1 MQIKSL
7 FESDVTRDIPPVVY
21 FHEQS
26 PPKLADEVGEYIIT
40 GGWPAEHPNKKR
52 VPNGIHEGYVRLLNA
67 IVTEL
72 KKPHGPDLP
81 NIWIS
86 GFYGSGKSS
95 FAKLLGMALDGV
107 ALADGTSLSEVW
119 LNRNTSP
126 LRQQMV
132 DAWKSLRSTIDP
144 IAVVFDVG
152 GAAKDNEHV
161 HATVIRQVQAR
172 LGYCSTDANVADAEL
187 DIERKGDWTKFLKT
201 AQEALGAPWSE
212 RVTDPFAEDHF
223 SLIMHRMYPDLF
235 IDPMSWFTSRAGTHR
250 RNESPSDAVTAIR
263 DMIRFRKP
271 GSTLF
276 LVIDEVSQYI
286 VWNKDRIDRL
296 RAFVTE
302 LGTQLKGYAWLI
314 AIGQQQIDQGAD
326 DTFLVWLKDRFP
338 EKLRVHLAP
347 TNIRDVVHKRLL
359 KKNRKG
365 EDTLAALFEKHRP
378 DLKLYA
384 YGCENVSAEEFVEVY
399 PMVPGQIDML
409 LQITSALR
417 TRSGRSQG
425 DDQAIRGLLQLLG
438 ELFRAQKLADL
449 EVLSLVTLDQ
459 VYDVQQSALDSD
471 VQNSMARVM
480 EQCRNEANPLLIR
493 AAKAVAMLELIQET
507 EPTTAKLVSQCLF
520 DRMDRGNQVDAVAEA
535 LEELRR
541 RNLLGYSEKQGY
553 KIQSSAGEEW
563 ERDRREIPVPRDER
577 CNLIME
583 ALKHLLA
590 EPERPKLKGRPFQW
604 AGNFSDDRRIQD
616 VRLLDPRD
624 DAVVRVDFR
633 FLTKSERTESLW
645 IKQSD
650 ETFLKDRIVWISG
663 DNDAAE
669 EAARDLAQS
678 KGMVAR
684 YGVRKESLP
693 KPKQLLL
700 QDEEHRSEELLE
712 KLHEAIAE
720 AWTSGVIYFRGAVIE
735 NRDNTRSFS
744 KRLTN
749 ASIEVL
755 PKLFHAFDATTLTQ
769 SEWMPLLDKDLTGP
783 STKLLPNEL
792 GILELDGGKYVASC
806 AGSIPQRILT
816 QIETEQGLSGGNL
829 LSVFGGPPYAYAPDV
844 IKACVAGLLR
854 GNKIKIQTDAGL
866 DIQATRDAGAR
877 DVFDKD
883 REFRKA
889 SIFPMG
895 ESEIP
900 PTDRARIC
908 KFFEEQLAEKLD
920 RENAEIADAVMR
932 RFPDVARRL
941 RETLSQHDQ
950 LPDRR
955 EHPAPLLKLQEAL
968 ERCLRNIR
976 ETVPTV
982 RAVKKDLEA
991 LRDGI
996 KLLNVLHAELTAD
1009 AVKSVRAAALV
1020 RDHELAQLRQADA
1033 LPGEQKES
1041 ADLITSHLEANRPW
1055 REISVLQQSLKDIQ
1069 QAYQAERSRI
1079 LEWQGQQI
1087 EVARKKLRQR
1097 DGFSTLTSEKSHG
1110 LFKILEGAADNT
1122 TPAAIA
1128 PALSQ
1133 LQDPFILRLQRAEV
1147 EANEKLDKLLSEG
1160 DKPLIVPMDLSLHN
1174 REIKT
1179 EADVDALVNEI
1190 RERLMQQVKSGQRV
1204 RLL

>member
-1 MQIKSL
+1 MHLVPYSRI
-7 FESDVTRDIPPVVY
+7 
-21 FHEQS
+21 
-26 PPKLADEVGEYIIT
+26 
-40 GGWPAEHPNKKR
+40 R
-52 VPNGIHEGYVRLLNA
+52 VPCTSCRI
-67 IVTEL
+67 
-72 KKPHGPDLP
+72 
-81 NIWIS
+81 
-86 GFYGSGKSS
+86 
-95 FAKLLGMALDGV
+95 LDGV
-107 ALADGTSLSEVW
+107 ALEDGTSLSEVW

-132 DAWKSLRSTIDP
+132 DAWKNLRSTIDP
-144 IAVVFDVG
+144 IAVVFDIG

-172 LGYCSTDANVADAEL
+172 LGYCATDANVADAEL
-187 DIERKGDWTKFLKT
+187 DIERKGDWPRFLKT
-201 AQEALGAPWSE
+201 ALAALGVPWSE

-223 SLIMHRMYPDLF
+223 SLVMHRMYPDLF
-235 IDPMSWFTSRAGTHR
+235 IDPMSWFSSRAGTHR
-250 RNESPSDAVTAIR
+250 RNESPLDAVAAIR
-263 DMIRFRKP
+263 DMIHIRKP
-271 GSTLF
+271 GATLF

-286 VWNKDRIDRL
+286 VWNKERVDRL
-296 RAFVTE
+296 RAFGSE
-302 LGTQLKGYAWLI
+302 LGTRLNGRAWLI

-326 DTFLVWLKDRFP
+326 DAFLVGLKDRFP

-359 KKNRKG
+359 KKNRRG
-365 EDTLAALFEKHRP
+365 TDVLTELFEKHRP

-384 YGCENVSAEEFVEVY
+384 YGCENVSAEEFVDVY

-438 ELFRAQKLADL
+438 ELFRGQKLADL
-449 EVLSLVTLDQ
+449 DVLTLVTLDQ
-459 VYDVQQSALDSD
+459 VYEVQQSALDSD
-471 VQNSMARVM
+471 IQNSMARVV
-480 EQCRNEANPLLIR
+480 EQCRNETNPLLIR
-493 AAKAVAMLELIQET
+493 AARAVAMLELIQET
-507 EPTTAKLVSQCLF
+507 EPTTAKLVSQCLY
-520 DRMDRGNQVDAVAEA
+520 DRMDRGNQFEAVSEA

-563 ERDRREIPVPRDER
+563 ERERRDIPVSREER

-590 EPERPKLKGRPFQW
+590 EPERPRLKGRPFQW
-604 AGNFSDDRRIQD
+604 AANFSDDRRIQD
-616 VRLLDPRD
+616 ARLLDPRD
-624 DAVVRVDFR
+624 EAVVRVDFR
-633 FLTKSERTESLW
+633 FLTKSERSEPVW
-645 IKQSD
+645 IRQSD
-650 ETFLKDRIVWISG
+650 EAFFRDRLVWVSG
-663 DNDAAE
+663 DNDTAE
-669 EAARDLAQS
+669 DVARELSQS

-684 YGVRKESLP
+684 YGVRKEGLL

-700 QDEEHRSEELLE
+700 QDESHRSEELVE
-712 KLHEAIAE
+712 KLQDAVAE
-720 AWTSGVIYFRGAVIE
+720 AWMSGVIYFRGAVID
-735 NRDNTRSFS
+735 NRDHTRSFF
-744 KRLTN
+744 KRLTQ
-749 ASIEVL
+749 ASVDIL

-792 GILELDGGKYVASC
+792 GILEIDGGKYVASC

-816 QIETEQGLSGGNL
+816 QIENEQGLSGGNL
-829 LSVFGGPPYAYAPDV
+829 LSAFGGPPYAFAPDV

-854 GNKIKIQTDAGL
+854 GNKIKIQSDAGL
-866 DIQATRDAGAR
+866 DIQAIRDAGAR
-877 DVFDKD
+877 DVFEKD

-889 SIFPMG
+889 TIFPMG

-900 PTDRARIC
+900 PNDRARIC
-908 KFFEEQLAEKLD
+908 RFFEEQLAEKLD
-920 RENAEIADAVMR
+920 RENSEIADAVMR

-941 RETLSQHDQ
+941 RDTLTQYDL

-955 EHPAPLLKLQEAL
+955 EHPAALGKLQDAL
-968 ERCLRNIR
+968 ERCQRNIR

-982 RAVKKDLEA
+982 RAVKKDLDN

-996 KLLNVLHAELTAD
+996 KQLNVLHAELTKD
-1009 AVKSVRAAALV
+1009 AVDSVRDAASV
-1020 RDHELAQLRQADA
+1020 RDYELAQLRQADA
-1033 LPGEQKES
+1033 LPGDQKES
-1041 ADLITSHLEANRPW
+1041 ADLIVSHLEAHHPW
-1055 REISVLQQSLKDIQ
+1055 RDISVLQQSLKDIR
-1069 QAYQAERSRI
+1069 QAYQVERSRI
-1079 LEWQGQQI
+1079 LEWQGLQI
-1087 EVARKKLRQR
+1087 EAVKKVLRQR

-1110 LFKILEGAADNT
+1110 LFKILEAAADNT

-1133 LQDPFILRLQRAEV
+1133 LQDPFSLRLERARV
-1147 EANEKLDKLLSEG
+1147 EANAKLDKLFSEG
-1160 DKPLIVPMDLSLHN
+1160 DRPLIVPMQLALHN

-1179 EADVDALVNEI
+1179 EADVEALLDEL
-1190 RERLMQQVKSGQRV
+1190 RERLMQQVKSGHRV

>member
-7 FESDVTRDIPPVVY
+7 FESNVTRDIPPVVY

-26 PPKLADEVGEYIIT
+26 PAKLADEVNEYIVT

-52 VPNGIHEGYVRLLNA
+52 VPNGIHEGYLSLLKA

-107 ALADGTSLSEVW
+107 SLPDGSSLSEIW

-126 LRQQMV
+126 LRQQML
-132 DAWKSLRSTIDP
+132 DAWKTLRSAIDP

-172 LGYCSTDANVADAEL
+172 LGYCATDANVADAEL
-187 DIERKGDWTKFLKT
+187 DVERKGDWQRFLTT
-201 AQEALGAPWSE
+201 ANEALGAPWSE
-212 RVTDPFAEDHF
+212 RVQDPFAEDHF
-223 SLIMHRMYPDLF
+223 SLVMHRMYPDLF

-250 RNESPSDAVTAIR
+250 RNESPSDAVDAIR
-263 DMIRFRKP
+263 DMIKFRKP
-271 GSTLF
+271 GTTLF

-296 RAFVTE
+296 RAFATE
-302 LGTQLKGYAWLI
+302 LGTQLKGRAWLI

-359 KKNRKG
+359 KKNKPG
-365 EDTLAALFEKHRP
+365 EDLLASLFEKHRP

-384 YGCENVSAEEFVEVY
+384 YGCEHVSAEEFVDVY

-438 ELFRAQKLADL
+438 ELFRAQNLAEL

-480 EQCRNEANPLLIR
+480 EQCRHDSNGLLLR
-493 AAKAVAMLELIQET
+493 VAKAVAMLELIQET
-507 EPTTAKLVSQCLF
+507 EPTTAKLVAQCLY
-520 DRMDRGNQVDAVAEA
+520 DRMDRGNQVDTVTEA

-553 KIQSSAGEEW
+553 KVQSSTGEEW
-563 ERDRREIPVPRDER
+563 ERERREISVSRDER
-577 CNLIME
+577 CTLITE
-583 ALKHLLA
+583 SLKHLLA
-590 EPERPKLKGRPFQW
+590 DPERPKLKGRPFQW

-633 FLTKSERTESLW
+633 FLTKSERAEPIW
-645 IKQSD
+645 IRQSD
-650 ETFLKDRIVWISG
+650 EAFFKDRIVWVSG
-663 DNDAAE
+663 DNETAE
-669 EAARDLAQS
+669 EAARELAQS
-678 KGMVAR
+678 KGMVEKYCLR
-684 YGVRKESLP
+684 RESML
-693 KPKQLLL
+693 KPKQLLH
-700 QDEEHRSEELLE
+700 QDEEHRCEELLE
-712 KLHEAIAE
+712 KLQTAVAE
-720 AWTSGVIYFRGAVIE
+720 AWASGVIYFRGAVIE
-735 NRDNTRSFS
+735 NRDKTKSFS
-744 KRLTN
+744 KRLVT
-749 ASIEVL
+749 AAVEVL
-755 PKLFHAFDATTLTQ
+755 PKLFHAFDATQLTL

-783 STKLLPNEL
+783 SPKLLANEL

-816 QIETEQGLSGGNL
+816 QIETDQGLSGGNL
-829 LSVFGGPPYAYAPDV
+829 MSVFCGPPYAYAPDV
-844 IKACVAGLLR
+844 VKASVAGLLR

-932 RFPDVARRL
+932 RFPDAARRL
-941 RETLSQHDQ
+941 RETLAQHDQ
-950 LPDRR
+950 LPDRK
-955 EHPAPLLKLQEAL
+955 EQPAPLAKLQEAL

-976 ETVPTV
+976 ETIPTV

-991 LRDGI
+991 LRDGV
-996 KLLNVLHAELTAD
+996 KLLNVLHAELTPES
-1009 AVKSVRAAALV
+1009 VQSVRQAASV
-1020 RDHELAQLRQADA
+1020 RDHELAQLQLADA
-1033 LPGEQKES
+1033 LPGDRKET
-1041 ADLITSHLEANRPW
+1041 ADLITSHLEGNRPW
-1055 REISVLQQSLKDIQ
+1055 REISVLQQSLQDIRES
-1069 QAYQAERSRI
+1069 YQTERSRI
-1079 LEWQGQQI
+1079 LQWQGQQI
-1087 EVARKKLRQR
+1087 EAAGKRLRQR

-1110 LFKILEGAADNT
+1110 LLKILEGAADNT
-1122 TPAAIA
+1122 TPTAIA
-1128 PALSQ
+1128 PSLSQ
-1133 LQDPFILRLQRAEV
+1133 LQDPFTLRLQRAEV

-1179 EADVDALVNEI
+1179 EADVDALVDEI

-1204 RLL
+1204 RLI